1 MTWHLFIFYLFIL
14 FVSLIYLKNAFKN
27 NSYIQLFEYTSMI
40 SIFLNFWMKIVKNV
54 KVMQVIEKSLEIKTL
69 LRAY

>member
-1 MTWHLFIFYLFIL
+1 MA
-14 FVSLIYLKNAFKN
+14 LIYFLLIYFICIFDIFKNTFKN

-40 SIFLNFWMKIVKNV
+40 SIFFNFWMKIVKNV

>member
-1 MTWHLFIFYLFIL
+1 
-14 FVSLIYLKNAFKN
+14 
-27 NSYIQLFEYTSMI
+27 MI